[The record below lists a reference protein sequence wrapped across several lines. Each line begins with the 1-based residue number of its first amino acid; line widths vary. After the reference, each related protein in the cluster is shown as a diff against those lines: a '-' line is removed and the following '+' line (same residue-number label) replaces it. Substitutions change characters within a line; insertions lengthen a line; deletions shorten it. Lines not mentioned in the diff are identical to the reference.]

1 MQLRES
7 KKLNVIVF
15 GLQALNAVEESVQ
28 IDEILTNIFETIGF
42 KLRPV
47 EDFEIIRSY
56 WKNCDQMPW
65 VIKFTNH
72 GNRDCILRNSNKIK
86 NNEKYKNVNFYPEL
100 TKRQL
105 RDEAE
110 MKKEVEKRN
119 KLMKESNPEEAKH
132 YVWKLI
138 GMKGQRRLKKVH
150 RRVRKEPRKRKNHI
164 ENAEKQKSKE

>member
-15 GLQALNAVEESVQ
+15 GLSALNAVEDSVQ
-28 IDEILTNIFETIGF
+28 IDEILTDIFETIGF

-47 EDFEIIRSY
+47 EDFEIIGRVG
-56 WKNCDQMPW
+56 KNPTKTLL

-72 GNRDCILRNSNKIK
+72 GNRDCILRNCNKIK
-86 NNEKYKNVNFYPEL
+86 NNEKYKNVNFSPEL

-119 KLMKESNPEEAKH
+119 KLMKESNLEEAKH

-150 RRVRKEPRKRKNHI
+150 VRVRKEPRKRKNHI
-164 ENAEKQKSKE
+164 INAEKQKSKE